1 MRRGVMVCVLLAAVA
16 VGAEELTVSSILTAH
31 KMGAPADGIIAMVN
45 NPANTVKI
53 SSDELA
59 TLRSA
64 GVPETVIAAL
74 QLRMPVPT
82 PVPPATQP
90 DTPGLVDLVK
100 LVKSGLS
107 ETLIIEQ
114 LKASGKTY
122 SPTINDLVYL
132 KENAVPEPIIKE
144 LLSMRGPAPAAGA
157 AAAGAG
163 AAAATKAAPV
173 VQPEEMVFDG
183 LVLQKAT
190 FLKKNRPGRLTLKND
205 ALSWVD
211 GVDPRENFTF
221 QLNGLEKVWLTCQA
235 RTPENFCYQANF
247 QIVKGARYR
256 FQDVSRDAGSNAA
269 VLKLKDALRTYHPTL
284 PYGPPEVEN

>member
-1 MRRGVMVCVLLAAVA
+1 MLLAAVA
-16 VGAEELTVSSILTAH
+16 AGAEELTVNSILTAH

-53 SSDELA
+53 SSAELA

-64 GVPETVIAAL
+64 GVAENVIAAI

-82 PVPPATQP
+82 PVPAATQP
-90 DTPGLVDLVK
+90 DSPGLVDLVK

-122 SPTINDLVYL
+122 NPTINDLVYL
-132 KENAVPEPIIKE
+132 KENGVPEPIIKE
-144 LLSMRGPAPAAGA
+144 LLAMRGAVPATGA
-157 AAAGAG
+157 AAAAG
-163 AAAATKAAPV
+163 AAAATKAGPA
-173 VQPEEMVFDG
+173 VQPEELVFEG

-190 FLKKNRPGRLTLKND
+190 FLKKNRPGRLLLKGD
-205 ALSWVD
+205 TLSWVD
-211 GVDPRENFTF
+211 GVDPRENFAF

-269 VLKLKDALRTYHPTL
+269 ILKLRDALRTYYPNL
-284 PYGPPEVEN
+284 PYGPPDVEN

>member
-1 MRRGVMVCVLLAAVA
+1 MRRGLLVCVLLLAAVA
-16 VGAEELTVSSILTAH
+16 GAEELTVNSILTAH

-53 SSDELA
+53 SSAELT

-64 GVPETVIAAL
+64 GVPENVIAAI

-122 SPTINDLVYL
+122 NPTINDLVYL

-144 LLSMRGPAPAAGA
+144 LLAMRGPAPAP
-157 AAAGAG
+157 
-163 AAAATKAAPV
+163 PV
-173 VQPEEMVFDG
+173 RRLQP
-183 LVLQKAT
+183 
-190 FLKKNRPGRLTLKND
+190 P
-205 ALSWVD
+205 
-211 GVDPRENFTF
+211 
-221 QLNGLEKVWLTCQA
+221 
-235 RTPENFCYQANF
+235 
-247 QIVKGARYR
+247 
-256 FQDVSRDAGSNAA
+256 
-269 VLKLKDALRTYHPTL
+269 ALRLRRRPARPFSPRSWSSTAWCCRRRPSSRRTA
-284 PYGPPEVEN
+284 PAA